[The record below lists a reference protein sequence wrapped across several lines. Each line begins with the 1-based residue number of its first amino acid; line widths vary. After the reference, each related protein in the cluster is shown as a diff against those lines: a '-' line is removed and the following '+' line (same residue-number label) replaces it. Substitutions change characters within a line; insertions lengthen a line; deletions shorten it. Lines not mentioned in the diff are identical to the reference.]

1 MPADHNIFERTVP
14 HASCLWSKRQK
25 CTWWRSTKECVSTT
39 FARSEVRCL
48 LSGAAASPALLSC
61 VNLEL
66 LMEAIIGTEAPSL
79 AAKCIRAFFFYKHIC
94 RWGDRIHSDIADQSR
109 DDTPTENGVWYSKKS
124 VHGLRSVERQ
134 PFIEICLKVVVQ
146 GMEIRDTR
154 IVSQKN
160 SA

>member
-1 MPADHNIFERTVP
+1 MPADDNLFERTVP

-79 AAKCIRAFFFYKHIC
+79 AAKCIRALFFYKHIC
-94 RWGDRIHSDIADQSR
+94 RWGDRIHSDIADQSC
-109 DDTPTENGVWYSKKS
+109 DDTPTENGFWYSKKS
-124 VHGLRSVERQ
+124 VNGLRSVERQ
-134 PFIEICLKVVVQ
+134 PFIEICLKVKLFK
-146 GMEIRDTR
+146 EW
-154 IVSQKN
+154 K
-160 SA
+160 